1 MTSTTPGPA
10 ESSPP
15 APLHTAQDTKAVFL
29 APPTSLGFQGESLP
43 NGQVSTIDSIL
54 PASESGSE
62 HNTTCCRQPDPYPS
76 SKEGSRAT
84 DPESKGQ
91 NHQIRAA
98 AHEIEAER
106 APRKTRRCII
116 CDEDMLEDHFPS
128 QVTQQCS
135 HDTYTCKSCIQAWLA
150 SQLQQRGWDMIVCP
164 ECSSHLHQDD
174 MQNHA
179 DRDTYDRYSIL
190 AKRAAFNANPSIRWC
205 LRAGCT
211 SGQIHKPTVDGPM
224 FECQDCHSKFCVVHN
239 VAWHTGETCEQYEH
253 QHKNEVKKINKQRK
267 KSENWKITWTRLC
280 PQCRAPIQKTGGCK
294 MMICSKCSHCFKWNK
309 ALRYTQGE
317 DDSDMSKQLHGSFRY
332 KVIHWIYQ
340 PTKVQE
346 FWDATK
352 QGGALVILVP
362 SQYLIRLVKGR
373 R

>member
-1 MTSTTPGPA
+1 MASTAPGPA

-15 APLHTAQDTKAVFL
+15 APPNTAQDTKAVFL

-179 DRDTYDRYSIL
+179 DRDTYDRYV
-190 AKRAAFNANPSIRWC
+190 K
-205 LRAGCT
+205 
-211 SGQIHKPTVDGPM
+211 QI
-224 FECQDCHSKFCVVHN
+224 
-239 VAWHTGETCEQYEH
+239 
-253 QHKNEVKKINKQRK
+253 
-267 KSENWKITWTRLC
+267 
-280 PQCRAPIQKTGGCK
+280 
-294 MMICSKCSHCFKWNK
+294 
-309 ALRYTQGE
+309 
-317 DDSDMSKQLHGSFRY
+317 
-332 KVIHWIYQ
+332 
-340 PTKVQE
+340 
-346 FWDATK
+346 
-352 QGGALVILVP
+352 
-362 SQYLIRLVKGR
+362 
-373 R
+373 